1 MYAYVGS
8 RTTRERNARGAGI
21 CVFRFDPITGALNL
35 LQVVGDLIN
44 PSFLALHPRLPVL
57 YTVHGDSQEISSFSV
72 NRETGLL
79 RFQSS
84 ESCGGKNPVH
94 LALDPTCR
102 HLIVSNHISSSLAVL
117 PIAEDGSLQK
127 LSQLLAL
134 EGMPGP
140 HRKEQPFAKPHFNP
154 FDPSGRFVLVPDK
167 GLDKVFVFG
176 FEQGRL
182 TPASFPALI
191 CREGS
196 GPRHLAFHPSQP
208 WVYII
213 NELDNTVTACT
224 FDSTTGLLQ
233 AFQII
238 SSLSDS
244 FTANSR
250 ASGIQIDASGQILF
264 ASNRGEDSI
273 AVMQINA
280 QTGRLNY
287 LRSLP
292 CSGKTPRFFTLSPC
306 RRWMMVLNED
316 SDQIL
321 SFANHVETR
330 LPSQEVKSSTAC
342 GSPVCLVFSAQ

>member
-1 MYAYVGS
+1 
-8 RTTRERNARGAGI
+8 
-21 CVFRFDPITGALNL
+21 
-35 LQVVGDLIN
+35 
-44 PSFLALHPRLPVL
+44 
-57 YTVHGDSQEISSFSV
+57 
-72 NRETGLL
+72 LL
-79 RFQSS
+79 RFQSRQ
-84 ESCGGKNPVH
+84 SCQGKNPVH
-94 LALDPTCR
+94 LALDPTNR
-102 HLIVSNHISSSLAVL
+102 FMVVSNHITSCLAVL
-117 PIAEDGSLQK
+117 PIATDGSLQPV
-127 LSQLLAL
+127 SQLLPL
-134 EGMPGP
+134 EGTPGP

-176 FEQGRL
+176 FAQGRL
-182 TPASFPALI
+182 TPASFPELI

-213 NELDNTVTACT
+213 NELDNTVTACI
-224 FDSTTGLLQ
+224 FDSNTGQLQ

-250 ASGIQIDASGQILF
+250 ASGIQIDTSGQMLF

-273 AVMQINA
+273 AVMQINT
-280 QTGRLNY
+280 QTGRLSY

-292 CSGKTPRFFTLSPC
+292 CYGETPRFFTISPC
-306 RRWMMVLNED
+306 RRWLMVLNED
-316 SDQIL
+316 SDQIH
-321 SFANHVETR
+321 SFAIHVDTH
-330 LPSQEVKSSTAC
+330 LPLQQVKESTAC